1 MPRPRKY
8 DYTKDYPIT
17 IFAKVPVGIINKLNN
32 LGYTNA
38 DISREIDESLVLIN
52 FLEEFLN
59 KKEK

>member
-17 IFAKVPVGIINKLNN
+17 IFAKVPVELVNKLND

-38 DISREIDESLVLIN
+38 DIQREIDESLVLIK
-52 FLEEFLN
+52 FLEEFI
-59 KKEK
+59 KKIEK